1 MCCLPRLP
9 QSLMNPVK
17 RLVAG
22 MTLFTVIALGLTCTT
37 PAHASSDAKPPER
50 VTLQLKWLHQFQF
63 AGYYAA
69 QAKGF
74 YREEGLDVT
83 IREGGADRPVMATVL
98 KGEAHY
104 GISDSELLM
113 DRLNGQPVMALAAIF
128 QHSPYV
134 IMSRQDRQ
142 IRTPSDLV
150 GRNLMLS
157 EGQGAVQLRAMFKR
171 EGIDPQRVNILPQ
184 SWSLDDLINGKV
196 DAMSAYATVE
206 PALLRARGVE
216 PAIMRSL
223 DYGIDFYGDIVFSTE
238 AEVAKNPQR
247 TDAFLRATRKGWD
260 YALSHEGEMAG
271 LILDMEGV
279 AQRGLTRDMLLD
291 EARAMRPFILPE
303 VVEIGHMN
311 PARFEHI
318 ARTLA
323 EQGLVRKGY
332 SLTGL
337 IYEPSDPDHPHPW
350 LLRWL
355 TGIGLA
361 FFTVVALVLFW
372 NLQIRRRVRERTR
385 ELQAE
390 VQRRIEAQQ
399 QLKDSQEMVQLIFG
413 GAASGMVMNTPDG
426 QFLTANPA
434 YYALTGYSESEF
446 HAMDMRSLVHPADRA
461 SYEALKARMLAGD
474 FNTFSD
480 EKRYLTKDG
489 SVLWTHSTVS
499 LVRTTVGAP
508 TRVISVI
515 DDITARRAI
524 EGKLRETEALL
535 KIAGRT
541 ARIGGWIL
549 DLSAAHV
556 VWSDDVC
563 NIHEVAPG
571 SRPTLQQALS
581 FYAPA
586 WRQAITAAVQ
596 ACRDAGTPYD
606 NEVEIITARG
616 NHKWVRVIGEAVR
629 DENGKITRIHGSSQD
644 VTERKQAQE
653 DILRLNAELEDRVRR
668 RTAQLEA
675 SNRELEAFAYSVSH
689 DLRSPL
695 NSINGFSQLLERM
708 AADKVGEQGL
718 HYLSRIRAATRQ
730 MGELIEGLLVL
741 AQVVRDPL
749 HAAPVDL
756 ADIAR
761 QAGRE
766 CRERE
771 PERHVEFMVQDHLF
785 TRGAPSLLL
794 IALRNLLG
802 NAWKFTARQPAPRIE
817 VGQETAMGGETVF
830 FVRDNGVGFD
840 MAYADKLF
848 RIFQRLH
855 SPDEYEGNG
864 IGLAMVQRIVARH
877 GGRVWAEAAEGQ
889 GATFYFTLGGVVTDS
904 PAVAA

>member
-1 MCCLPRLP
+1 MFPPSRSPR
-9 QSLMNPVK
+9 SLLNPLK
-17 RLVAG
+17 WS
-22 MTLFTVIALGLTCTT
+22 ALGQAVLALWLVCVG
-37 PAHASSDAKPPER
+37 PAHAAPDAKPSER

-74 YREEGLDVT
+74 YRDEGLDVT

-98 KGEAHY
+98 KGDAHY
-104 GISDSELLM
+104 GISDSELLI

-134 IMSRQDRQ
+134 ILSRQDRN

-150 GRNLMLS
+150 GKKLMLS

-184 SWSLDDLINGKV
+184 SWSLDDLIGGKV

-223 DYGIDFYGDIVFSTE
+223 DYGVDFYGDIVFSTE

-260 YALSHEGEMAG
+260 YALSHEDEMAG
-271 LILDMEGV
+271 LILGMEGV
-279 AQRGLTRDMLLD
+279 VQRGLTRDMLLS

-323 EQGLVRKGY
+323 EQGLVRKDY

-337 IYEPSDPDHPHPW
+337 IYEPFNPDHPHPW
-350 LLRWL
+350 LLRWVVG
-355 TGIGLA
+355 TGLA
-361 FFTVVALVLFW
+361 LFAVVALALLW
-372 NLQIRRRVRERTR
+372 SIQLRRRVRERTQ

-399 QLKDSQEMVQLIFG
+399 LLQESQEMVQLIVG
-413 GAASGMVMNTPDG
+413 SAASGMVMTTPDG
-426 QFLTANPA
+426 SFLMANPA
-434 YYALTGYSESEF
+434 YCVLTGYSESEF
-446 HAMDMRSLVHPADRA
+446 RAMDMRSLVHPADRA
-461 SYEALKARMLAGD
+461 SYEALKARMLAGEVD
-474 FNTFSD
+474 TFSD
-480 EKRYLTKDG
+480 EKRYLKKDG
-489 SVLWTHSTVS
+489 SMVWTHSTVS
-499 LVRTTVGAP
+499 LVRTAVGAP
-508 TRVISVI
+508 TRFIVVV
-515 DDITARRAI
+515 DDITERRAI
-524 EGKLRETEALL
+524 EDKLRESEILL
-535 KIAGRT
+535 RIAERT
-541 ARIGGWIL
+541 ARIGGWML
-549 DLSAAHV
+549 DLSAEHV
-556 VWSDDVC
+556 IWSDEVC

-571 SRPTLQQALS
+571 TRPTLQQALG
-581 FYAPA
+581 FYAPE
-586 WRQAITAAVQ
+586 WLQAVSTVVNASSE
-596 ACRDAGTPYD
+596 AGAPYD
-606 NEVEIITARG
+606 LEVEIVTAKGHR
-616 NHKWVRVIGEAVR
+616 KWVRIIGEAMR
-629 DENGKITRIHGSSQD
+629 DESGKVTRLHGSFQD
-644 VTERKQAQE
+644 ITERKQAQE
-653 DILRLNAELEDRVRR
+653 EILRLNAELEDRVRR

-749 HAAPVDL
+749 HATPVDL

-766 CRERE
+766 CHERE
-771 PERHVEFMVQDHLF
+771 PERQVELVVQDNLL
-785 TRGAPSLLL
+785 TRGDPLLLL

-802 NAWKFTARQPAPRIE
+802 NAWKFTARQPAPRVE
-817 VGQETAMGGETVF
+817 VGGETGEGGETVF
-830 FVRDNGVGFD
+830 FVRDNGAGFD

-855 SPDEYEGNG
+855 SPQEYEGNG
-864 IGLAMVQRIVARH
+864 IGLAVVQRIVARH
-877 GGRVWAEAAEGQ
+877 GGRIWAEAAEGQ
-889 GATFYFTLGGVVTDS
+889 GATFYFTLGGVVPDS